1 MNKEEKI
8 NKLKK
13 LKEKFNINKKNK
25 FNMMEVIVLMIIT
38 VIFGMFIGGII
49 MYGKGALNTGI
60 KKELNEFV
68 DTYSEILNEYYDDVS
83 EEGLLEAGING
94 MISYLGDPYS
104 AYMDSDSSIAFN
116 EKVNGEYVG
125 IGAEIIQYSDTTVE
139 IKNAYENGPA
149 YEAGLRNGDIILSVD
164 SNVIEGKNISEI
176 STLVKGKEG
185 TKVLIKVKRDDEEL
199 EFKVTRKKVDII
211 SVNSSIINYQDN
223 KIGYIVVDIFAS
235 NTNEQFEKELK
246 KLEKDKI
253 DSLIIDVRSNS
264 GGYLDTVTDIVSLFM
279 KKGELIYQLK
289 TKDKIEKIYDETNE
303 KRDYSIAVLI
313 NNISASASELLTA
326 TLMENHDAFVVGTKS
341 YGKSK
346 VQKTYELSN
355 GSTLKYTF
363 QEWLTPNG
371 HSIDEI
377 GITPTHEVIYEPAL
391 TVDSYDS
398 QITKALELLIKD

>member
-371 HSIDEI
+371 HSIDKI